1 MDAVD
6 LSVVWWAIAVS
17 TLPGFLLGWVSGL
30 RLPWAVAASVPLS
43 YSVYGLSGWLLGLSP
58 WEFTPLSVALCWLI
72 ALALA
77 AAWRAVV
84 FAVGRRRRR
93 QAGEAAPTRAG
104 PRQWLRDLGP
114 GVLPFL
120 GVAGAA
126 SWLIW
131 RSMTWLAATPGGA
144 RNIFQGWDV
153 QWHASVVRWIL
164 ETGVASPTRAGELQH
179 IELHDPLY
187 YPVAFHAGAALVA
200 ELGDAHPIAALNAIS
215 IVLPSLGLPLSV
227 ALLAWVM
234 VGGRGFVAQ
243 IGAGLA
249 AIIAAGVPALYWIG
263 QYVGAWPYL
272 AAIAVS
278 GIVAAV
284 FLRVPGRPV
293 SAFAAAFALTGLTQ
307 LHPSAVTIV
316 VLVVALWWLLA
327 LVWRPARP
335 DLNPVWARVRDI
347 LLLAVT
353 GAAGLLLLLPQV
365 LAGRDQAE
373 EVSDWTTSDSAE
385 LGEAWARAFLLDTRH
400 VSDFFPGWDPVVLL
414 VLAGVGALVLM
425 IWRRNFWAPVFYLLS
440 VVMTANALHALE
452 FPGVDLLTVVAGL
465 HYNTAHRLV
474 MPVAMMTAA
483 AAGVGLAAAIR
494 LLTGGPVAALV
505 DRRRG
510 AWRTG
515 SGIAAVLA
523 AVLAGAATLYVV
535 DANTTPGAR
544 QAYQTSRTT
553 TRMVDD
559 HDLQA
564 WDWLAQQPLA
574 YDGLIAG
581 EPADGMGWMYAYN
594 GLPSLHRHYQWPGTP
609 RDSATD
615 LTYWNADLLGAGLG
629 DDPDAPNPVDEA
641 AAELGLTY
649 YYLSPGSFWW
659 FQKPRW
665 ELLHGLWTSDAV
677 TPVYLDGSVVIFAV
691 NDAFTDAEL
700 ERVIDSGRRHS
711 PDPVPAV
718 AVPEPSP

>member
-17 TLPGFLLGWVSGL
+17 TLPGFLLGWASGL
-30 RLPWAVAASVPLS
+30 RLPWAAAASIPLS

-58 WEFTPLSVALCWLI
+58 WEFHAVSVTLCWLI
-72 ALALA
+72 MLVLA
-77 AAWRAVV
+77 AAWRGVA
-84 FAVGRRRRR
+84 FAAGRRRRR
-93 QAGEAAPTRAG
+93 QAGDAAPTRAG
-104 PRQWLRDLGP
+104 PRQWLRELARC
-114 GVLPFL
+114 VLPFL
-120 GVAGAA
+120 GVAAGAG
-126 SWLIW
+126 WLIR
-131 RSMTWLAATPGGA
+131 RSLTWLAATPGGD

-153 QWHASVVRWIL
+153 QWHASAVRWIL

-234 VGGRGFVAQ
+234 VGNRGLIAQ

-249 AIIAAGVPALYWIG
+249 AVIAVGIPALYWIG

-272 AAIAVS
+272 AAMAVS
-278 GIVAAV
+278 GIVAAL

-293 SAFAAAFALTGLTQ
+293 TAFAAALGLTGLTQ
-307 LHPSAVTIV
+307 LHPSSVTVIV
-316 VLVVALWWLLA
+316 LIVALWWLLA

-335 DLNPVWARVRDI
+335 GLNPVWARVRDALI
-347 LLLAVT
+347 LVLT
-353 GAAGLLLLLPQV
+353 GAVGLLMLLPQV
-365 LAGRDQAE
+365 LAARGQAE
-373 EVSDWTTSDSAE
+373 EVSEWTTSDSAE
-385 LGEAWARAFLLDTRH
+385 LGEAWQEAFSLDTRH

-414 VLAGVGALVLM
+414 VLAGFGGLVLLV
-425 IWRRNFWAPVFYLLS
+425 WRRNFWAPVFYLLS
-440 VVMTANALHALE
+440 VVMTANALHALD
-452 FPGVDLLTVVAGL
+452 FPGVDFLEVFAGL

-483 AAGVGLAAAIR
+483 AAGVGLATAVR
-494 LLTGGPVAALV
+494 LLTAGPVAELV
-505 DRRRG
+505 DRNRRL
-510 AWRTG
+510 WRTG
-515 SGIAAVLA
+515 AGVAAVL
-523 AVLAGAATLYVV
+523 VGLLAGAATLYVV
-535 DANTTPGAR
+535 DAEATPGAR
-544 QAYQTSRTT
+544 QSYQTSRTT
-553 TRMVDD
+553 TRMVDE
-559 HDLQA
+559 HDLRA
-564 WDWLAQQPLA
+564 WDWLARQPRA
-574 YDGLIAG
+574 YDGLIGG
-581 EPADGMGWMYAYN
+581 EPADGMGWMYAHN
-594 GLPSLHRHYQWPGTP
+594 GLPALHRHYQWPGTP

-615 LTYWNADLLGAGLG
+615 MTYWNADLLGAGLDG
-629 DDPDAPNPVDEA
+629 DPDAPNPVDEA
-641 AAELGLTY
+641 AADLGLTY
-649 YYLSPGSFWW
+649 FYLSPDSFWW

-700 ERVIDSGRRHS
+700 SWVVESGRRHS
-711 PDPVPAV
+711 PDPIPAV
-718 AVPEPSP
+718 APAEPAP